1 MKPEVEKK
9 IRNAVKEFTRHIE
22 FYLDDNTND
31 ISIVCNIQ
39 LTIIKPIESITID
52 LQIP

>member
-9 IRNAVKEFTRHIE
+9 IRNAVKEFTRHLE
-22 FYLDDNTND
+22 FYVDDNTID
-31 ISIVCNIQ
+31 ITVVCDIQ
-39 LTIIKPIESITID
+39 LTIIKPIESITIH